1 MSDRAVVWHD
11 VECGSYAAD
20 LALWEEL
27 AERAADP
34 ILELG
39 CGAGRVALHLARLG
53 HEVVG
58 IDTEPALVAALNA
71 RAEQE
76 RLAARAV
83 AADAA
88 GFDLGRR
95 FGLALAPMQLVQILG
110 GKRRRRAML
119 ARVGAHLGPGG
130 RLAVALV
137 EPRHLPESDWTADD
151 NGSPPL
157 PDVREL
163 DGWVFSSLPV
173 ALRADGA
180 RLSVER
186 LRQAVSPQGELSE
199 EVDITTFDP
208 LSPEQLGSEARDAG
222 LRPAGT
228 RDVVP
233 TDWHVGST
241 VVILEA
247 T

>member
-11 VECGSYAAD
+11 VECSSYAAD
-20 LALWEEL
+20 LPLWEEI

-58 IDTEPALVAALNA
+58 VDTEPALVAALNS
-71 RAEQE
+71 RADEE
-76 RLAARAV
+76 GLAARAI

-88 GFDLGRR
+88 GFDLKRR
-95 FGLALAPMQLVQILG
+95 FGLALAPMQVVQILG
-110 GKRRRRAML
+110 GERRRRAML
-119 ARVGAHLGPGG
+119 ARVGTHLGPGG

-137 EPRHLPESDWTADD
+137 EPGHLPESDWTADD

-163 DGWVFSSLPV
+163 DGWVFSSLPI

-180 RLSVER
+180 RLSLER

-199 EVDITTFDP
+199 EVDITALDP

-241 VVILEA
+241 VVILEGK
-247 T
+247 

>member
-1 MSDRAVVWHD
+1 VWHD

-27 AERAADP
+27 AERAQGP

-58 IDTEPALVAALNA
+58 VDTEPALVAALNA
-71 RAEQE
+71 RAAQAG
-76 RLAARAV
+76 LPARAIV
-83 AADAA
+83 ADAA
-88 GFDLGRR
+88 SFELSQRFD
-95 FGLALAPMQLVQILG
+95 LALAPMQLVQILG
-110 GKRRRRAML
+110 GERRRRAML
-119 ARVGAHLGPGG
+119 ARVGAHLRQGS
-130 RLAVALV
+130 RLAAALV
-137 EPRHLPESDWTADD
+137 EPRHLPEADWTADD

-163 DGWVFSSLPV
+163 DGWIFSSLPV

-199 EVDITTFDP
+199 EVDITALDP
-208 LSPEQLGSEARDAG
+208 LSPERLGREAREAG

-241 VVILEA
+241 VVIMEA
-247 T
+247 P